1 MEVLKDDDEEI
12 VGSKGKI
19 VCENWSAYMSL
30 LGNEDIGMD
39 TSNPYSNEQPIREF
53 VYSFDWGSTALGPID
68 SWPPCL
74 KSTVDLCLHS
84 RFPMAI
90 FYGSEKNIIYNEMY
104 RPILKQKHP
113 SAMGQPMSE
122 VWFEIYDFIN
132 RLFNQVTATGK
143 GSFEDDCLL
152 FTHRDGYTEECYF
165 SFTFSPIFTEDGSVG
180 GVFVVVQETTK
191 RILTARRLK
200 TLGELG
206 KKTTGAK
213 SIETAC
219 HLVASTLQDNKDI
232 PFAMM
237 YLIESNAKIKTA
249 RLIATTFDQEIETKI
264 GENNELHEMIFVEGK
279 SKRELPDYLLDT
291 NLVVNLEEENEGSS
305 DSSNRLQ
312 QGYEDEDDNNH
323 YNYTSWPLNKVN
335 EKNHIII
342 TLKNGSKAILLPIS
356 TSFAGKTLFN
366 VIMIC
371 GINQHRALDREYMEF
386 LQLAV
391 SHVSSSLTHGR
402 SREEERKQTEIL
414 ADLNRQKIMF
424 FQNISHEFRTPLT
437 LMLSPLEESI
447 KQCPPDC
454 PILSNLQL
462 INRNSN
468 RLLKLVN
475 TLLQFSR
482 IEANRLEAQFRET
495 DIVKYTL
502 ELVSCFESMAKS
514 LKLDYF
520 IEIPTCK
527 EFYSELKN
535 PVFVDRDMYE
545 KIIFN
550 ICSNAFKHTWTGN
563 ITVRLYPDHIEG
575 REIVVLEISDT
586 GVGISEENI
595 PKLFQR
601 FNRIEASQSRSHEGT
616 GIGLALVKEL
626 VHRHGGKIIVESEI
640 KKGTTFRIWIP
651 TGLEHLPRNQ
661 IYFLKDEE
669 EDFGII
675 DNVNKKLFSNKDLY
689 LEESKQWIQEC
700 YQENDTSTNST
711 ATENETCSNN
721 DNNNNNIIN
730 NFIPGRFDNNEEVYH
745 VLVVDDNTDMRNYLG
760 TLLSK
765 EFKVQLANDGRDAL
779 RIIQKNSKLPDL
791 ILSDIL
797 MPNMNGI
804 ELLNS
809 LRSNSVTQM
818 IPVILLS
825 AKAGENDS
833 VRGLEK
839 GADDYLI
846 KPFSA
851 RELIARVRVNIKLS
865 CLRNQ
870 LLFQQKRQTETN
882 QLLFSITS
890 KIRSGFNMEETL
902 DTAVKEIHRILPCDR
917 IFITEADSDI
927 IKSRIRAFSATDRNE
942 LNRKGQYISYCKEM
956 LNGILITSKSRVLID
971 NNKSSTDLYKDLQ
984 ESIKKLSTCEDPEE
998 EVLILDHHFCE
1009 LISLEVNSIGIPIN
1023 VNSSIW
1029 GWVTAHRP
1037 SDSIWTEPE
1046 KMILQQITSQIGLA
1060 IAHALLLEEKLK
1072 REAQMEAAKAAN
1084 EAKSRILANTS
1095 HELRTPL
1102 GAIIGVLSA
1111 FEETQ
1116 LTEEQRD
1123 MVQIMSRASDV
1134 VLSVVNDILDAAK
1147 LEAQKISLMNRTFD
1161 LIDLIEK
1168 TIEIFGEKAGK
1179 KQIELILCVETALP
1193 KYVKSDPE
1201 RFQQILMNLLSN
1213 SVKFTESG
1221 EIVLKISMT
1230 SFEESLTGK
1239 GTLYIELIDTGIGID
1254 QSFMEDIWES
1264 FSQGD
1269 PSLTRVQD
1277 GTGLGL
1283 SICKNLVTING
1294 GELGVTSELRKGS
1307 RFWFTWNVDLLPL
1320 LTLSSSDSQST
1331 NTNDS
1336 FDIKNHLTSTT
1347 ARAKRI
1353 LVIDPV
1359 ALSRTSLIKFIN
1371 ESVERIDAFD
1381 TSEKGI
1387 NAAKEWEERNRNNNN
1402 NNNSIYDIVFFNLRE
1417 DTIEDV
1423 KNGARKLRK
1432 ICGEDLCIV
1441 LLVFWSAEHR
1451 ALGQKITKEIGGRI
1465 STLSKPVMQKRLL
1478 DFLRNNDIFKS
1489 SPSSTTTNSTTIT
1502 TSPEINI
1509 IKPFADL
1516 AAESFYQ
1523 SRRSSI
1529 STNYINNVTIKSKD
1543 NNNINKKAD
1552 ESKVPFK
1559 RTREDQSHESKS
1571 KMPRLDLKSEC
1582 ILCVEDNPV
1591 NLKVILHQLS
1601 KLGYRTLSA
1610 INGQEALNLIEKEFG
1625 DLSNEEN
1632 FKSASSKISLILMD
1646 CMMPIMS
1653 GYDAAKA
1660 LRSMKPPISEIPIIA
1675 LTASA
1680 IQGSRE
1686 KCLES
1691 GMDDFLTKPLKM
1703 GQLKEMLN
1711 QCAQL

>member
-1 MEVLKDDDEEI
+1 MEVVEDDEERI
-12 VGSKGKI
+12 ESKGKI
-19 VCENWSAYMSL
+19 VCENWSAYMSFI
-30 LGNEDIGMD
+30 GNEDTNILD
-39 TSNPYSNEQPIREF
+39 TSNPYSNEQPILEF
-53 VYSFDWGSTALGPID
+53 VYSFDWGSTALGPMD

-165 SFTFSPIFTEDGSVG
+165 SFTFSPIFTKNGTVG
-180 GVFVVVQETTK
+180 
-191 RILTARRLK
+191 
-200 TLGELG
+200 
-206 KKTTGAK
+206 
-213 SIETAC
+213 
-219 HLVASTLQDNKDI
+219 DDKDI

-237 YLIESNAKIKTA
+237 YLIDFNQKVKTA
-249 RLIATTFDQEIETKI
+249 RLIATTFDQDIEIKI
-264 GENNELHEMIFVEGK
+264 GENNELHEMVFVEGK

-291 NLVVNLEEENEGSS
+291 NPVVILEESEESN
-305 DSSNRLQ
+305 DSLNSLQ
-312 QGYEDEDDNNH
+312 Q
-323 YNYTSWPLNKVN
+323 V
-335 EKNHIII
+335 

-356 TSFAGKTLFN
+356 TSFAGKTLLN

-371 GINQHRALDREYMEF
+371 GINEHRALD
-386 LQLAV
+386 L

-402 SREEERKQTEIL
+402 SREEERKQTEML
-414 ADLNRQKIMF
+414 TDLNRQKIMF

-447 KQCPPDC
+447 RQCPPDS

-520 IEIPTCK
+520 IEIPSCK

-535 PVFVDRDMYE
+535 PVFLDRDMYE

-563 ITVRLYPDHIEG
+563 ITVRLYPDHIEE

-626 VHRHGGKIIVESEI
+626 VTRHGGKIIVKSEI

-651 TGLEHLPRNQ
+651 TGLEHLPRDQ
-661 IYFLKDEE
+661 IYFIKGEE

-689 LEESKQWIQEC
+689 LEESNQWIQEYC
-700 YQENDTSTNST
+700 QEIDNST
-711 ATENETCSNN
+711 TQTQGETCSNN
-721 DNNNNNIIN
+721 DNKDIPEIIN
-730 NFIPGRFDNNEEVYH
+730 NNREKNH
-745 VLVVDDNTDMRNYLG
+745 VLVVDDNTDMR
-760 TLLSK
+760 
-765 EFKVQLANDGRDAL
+765 
-779 RIIQKNSKLPDL
+779 
-791 ILSDIL
+791 SD
-797 MPNMNGI
+797 P
-804 ELLNS
+804 
-809 LRSNSVTQM
+809 VTQM

-851 RELIARVRVNIKLS
+851 KELIARVRVNIKLS
-865 CLRNQ
+865 HLRNQ
-870 LLFQQKRQTETN
+870 LLLQQKRQTESN

-890 KIRSGFNMEETL
+890 KIRSGFNIEETL

-917 IFITEADSDI
+917 IFITEADADI
-927 IKSRIRAFSATDRNE
+927 IKSRIRAFSATDSNE

-956 LNGILITSKSRVLID
+956 LNGILITSKSRVSID
-971 NNKSSTDLYKDLQ
+971 NFKSSNDLVKDLR
-984 ESIKKLSTCEDPEE
+984 ESIKKLSTCEDPKE

-1023 VNSSIW
+1023 VDSSIW

-1037 SDSIWTEPE
+1037 SDSIWSEPE
-1046 KMILQQITSQIGLA
+1046 KMILQQITSQIG
-1060 IAHALLLEEKLK
+1060 
-1072 REAQMEAAKAAN
+1072 
-1084 EAKSRILANTS
+1084 
-1095 HELRTPL
+1095 TPL

-1111 FEETQ
+1111 FEEAQ

-1147 LEAQKISLMNRTFD
+1147 LEAQKITLMNRTFD

-1179 KQIELILCVETALP
+1179 KQIELILCIENALP
-1193 KYVKSDPE
+1193 KFVKSDPE

-1213 SVKFTESG
+1213 SVKFTENG
-1221 EIVLKISMT
+1221 EIVLKISMMD
-1230 SFEESLTGK
+1230 EIDESDINEK
-1239 GTLYIELIDTGIGID
+1239 GTLYIELIDT
-1254 QSFMEDIWES
+1254 DIWES

-1269 PSLTRVQD
+1269 PSSTRVQD

-1283 SICKNLVTING
+1283 SICKHLVTING
-1294 GELGVTSELRKGS
+1294 GKLGVTSKLGKGS
-1307 RFWFTWNVDLLPL
+1307 RFWFTWNVEP
-1320 LTLSSSDSQST
+1320 
-1331 NTNDS
+1331 
-1336 FDIKNHLTSTT
+1336 I
-1347 ARAKRI
+1347 ARTKRI

-1359 ALSRTSLIKFIN
+1359 ALSRTSLIKFIH

-1381 TSEKGI
+1381 ASEKGI
-1387 NAAKEWEERNRNNNN
+1387 NAAKERKKRNSNNNHN
-1402 NNNSIYDIVFFNLRE
+1402 DEIYDIVFFNLRE
-1417 DTIEDV
+1417 DTIGDV
-1423 KNGARKLRK
+1423 TNGAKELRK
-1432 ICGEDLCIV
+1432 ICGENLCIV
-1441 LLVFWSAEHR
+1441 LLIFWSAEHR
-1451 ALGQKITKEIGGRI
+1451 ALGQKITKEIGGQV
-1465 STLSKPVMQKRLL
+1465 STL
-1478 DFLRNNDIFKS
+1478 F
-1489 SPSSTTTNSTTIT
+1489 
-1502 TSPEINI
+1502 
-1509 IKPFADL
+1509 KPFADL
-1516 AAESFYQ
+1516 AVE
-1523 SRRSSI
+1523 
-1529 STNYINNVTIKSKD
+1529 
-1543 NNNINKKAD
+1543 
-1552 ESKVPFK
+1552 
-1559 RTREDQSHESKS
+1559 RTREDNCNQSCESKP
-1571 KMPRLDLKSEC
+1571 KTPRIDSKSEC

-1601 KLGYRTLSA
+1601 KLGYQTLSA
-1610 INGQEALNLIEKEFG
+1610 TNGQEALNLIEKEFG
-1625 DLSNEEN
+1625 DLSNEGN
-1632 FKSASSKISLILMD
+1632 FKSESSKISLILMD

-1660 LRSMKPPISEIPIIA
+1660 LRSMKPPISKIPIVA

-1686 KCLES
+1686 KCLEF

-1711 QCAQL
+1711 KWLRKDEP